1 VAPRARARFLTA
13 WLLVGALSASIAGC
27 RASDPSDAI
36 SAAWTVEP
44 SPPAAGQALV
54 VRVTLSDRDRPV
66 SGAKLRLEGQMSHP
80 GMTPVV
86 SDLVERGNG
95 TYEGHLQLTMAG
107 DWILVVTGELAGGE
121 RLTKQLDMP
130 GVPPAG

>member
-1 VAPRARARFLTA
+1 MAPRAHARFLTA
-13 WLLVGALSASIAGC
+13 SILVGALAASIAGC
-27 RASDPSDAI
+27 RASDPSEAI
-36 SAAWTVEP
+36 NAAWTVDP

-54 VRVTLSDRDRPV
+54 VRVTLTDRDRPV
-66 SGAKLRLEGQMSHP
+66 TGAKLRLEGQMSHP
-80 GMTPVV
+80 GMAPVI

-107 DWILVVTGELAGGE
+107 DWVLVVTGELAGGQ
-121 RLTKQLDMP
+121 RLTKQLDIP